1 MYRAEFNYLTE
12 LLRTRTMESMRTE
25 PMDDNMEVSNTE
37 KDIGTGHT
45 IFNGNTTPSKG
56 GLSVS
61 VNLSNSSVF
70 INTYL
75 PTTICS

>member
-1 MYRAEFNYLTE
+1 MYKAEFDHLTE
-12 LLRTRTMESMRTE
+12 LLQTRPIESMRTE
-25 PMDDNMEVSNTE
+25 PIDDNREVSNTE
-37 KDIGTGHT
+37 QDKRTGHT

-61 VNLSNSSVF
+61 VNLSNISVF